1 MFPAFKFDDPNFGK
15 FDHSEA
21 MTHDDHFFQSLEN
34 RKRLSERNRMEFVV
48 FEIHTG

>member
-21 MTHDDHFFQSLEN
+21 MTHDDHIFSKFREPQET
-34 RKRLSERNRMEFVV
+34 F
-48 FEIHTG
+48 